1 MGSRKRPRGR
11 FKTLA
16 KFSWIAWFS
25 TGTVSYTHLD
35 VYKRQTQGRGALR
48 HAPGV
53 PAGLLK
59 HHIVLCKDAGLL
71 AEVYGLM
78 IFSRC
83 ELWPLESFTE
93 AQREAF
99 LRWHPP
105 T

>member
-1 MGSRKRPRGR
+1 MIYDTRLVP
-11 FKTLA
+11 
-16 KFSWIAWFS
+16 IAA
-25 TGTVSYTHLD
+25 LEAAIN
-35 VYKRQTQGRGALR
+35 RCNATQGRGALR

-83 ELWPLESFTE
+83 ELWPVSYTHLTLPTN
-93 AQREAF
+93 REV
-99 LRWHPP
+99 
-105 T
+105 

>member
-1 MGSRKRPRGR
+1 MIYDPR
-11 FKTLA
+11 LVP
-16 KFSWIAWFS
+16 IAA
-25 TGTVSYTHLD
+25 LEAAIN
-35 VYKRQTQGRGALR
+35 RCNATQGRGALR